1 MMNPTKLM
9 VAGQSFLS
17 AIIKKKEGQAMVEYA
32 LILALVAVVV
42 IGVLVFL
49 GHSVHNTLDN
59 VGNAVNG

>member
-1 MMNPTKLM
+1 MMNPTRLM
-9 VAGQSFLS
+9 VASQNFLS

-49 GHSVHNTLDN
+49 GKSVHNTLDN